1 MKKVD
6 RSELLDLGAYEQI
19 RDRFRAR
26 VMEMKKNRRADLGK
40 HMSITFENHDTML
53 LQIQEMLRTERI
65 SDEKSIAHEIETYNE
80 LIPEPG
86 QLTATHFIEYDDPD
100 ERRQMLTRLSDVRE
114 HLHLRVGDQR
124 VTARFYVHHGEEM
137 DRIPAVN
144 YLTFDVG
151 AERAAALRD
160 ETVPAALEV
169 THPLYQ
175 VSLDLPPGMR
185 KALADDLES

>member
-6 RSELLDLGAYEQI
+6 RSELLDLGGYEQI
-19 RDRFRAR
+19 RNHFRAR
-26 VMEMKKNRRADLGK
+26 VIEMKKNRRANLGA

-65 SDEKSIAHEIETYNE
+65 SDEKAIAHELETYNE

-86 QLTATHFIEYDDPD
+86 QLSATHFIEYDDPD
-100 ERRQMLTRLSDVRE
+100 ERRQMLTKLADVRE
-114 HLHLRVGDQR
+114 HLHLRIGDR
-124 VTARFYVHHGEEM
+124 RFTASFYVHHGEEM

-151 AERAAALRD
+151 ADQAAALRD
-160 ETVPAALEV
+160 EAVPAALEV
-169 THPLYQ
+169 THSLYQ
-175 VSLDLPPGMR
+175 VSLDLPKGMR
-185 KALADDLES
+185 EALADDLES